1 MTKNEQMNYV
11 ENIQTILELNLYKF
25 NLAISDCS
33 NNGIS
38 EGYRLTIDE
47 IYDSLSVI
55 PARLE
60 LFVKTTQADMRAE
73 RKSEVTSN
81 ES

>member
-25 NLAISDCS
+25 NLAISECS
-33 NNGIS
+33 INGIS

-47 IYDSLSVI
+47 IYESLSVI
-55 PARLE
+55 TARLE

-73 RKSEVTSN
+73 RKSEVAN
-81 ES
+81 YES